1 MSKKVDLSWEVAYDR
16 GVFLDP
22 AWEKPFMC
30 FIISGRVL
38 VLTLTVITSLTL
50 VTLVGAQESGGGVE
64 QKEVQSLIEAVEE
77 VVESGLASTERP
89 FEWESAYLRT
99 EKENPSDTGTTYVI
113 FTVVIDPMTITTP
126 VMAMYL
132 HVRERSETPAQS
144 TATAPQEPEEGQ
156 EVESDTFD
164 DWYMVELDQSEQ
176 VAHRVSRA
184 FSVPGGDYDVYV
196 AIKEAT
202 RSDLDVPQID
212 SPAII
217 LKEEVTV
224 PDLWDAGLT
233 TSSIILADQVETLPS
248 QPSAEEQRANPY
260 TLGTTRIVP
269 ASDSIFALDED
280 LSLVFLVYNAVVS
293 EDSKPDVTI
302 EYSFHQ
308 ITANGEEYFNKTPPQ
323 NFNPETLPPSFVLE
337 EGHPLVAGQAIPVSF
352 FPAGDYRL
360 EIKVTDNAGET
371 SLTRD
376 VPFTVSGS

>member
-1 MSKKVDLSWEVAYDR
+1 MY
-16 GVFLDP
+16 
-22 AWEKPFMC
+22 
-30 FIISGRVL
+30 FITSGRVL

-50 VTLVGAQESGGGVE
+50 VSLVGAQESGGGVE

-89 FEWESAYLRT
+89 FEWESVYLRT

-132 HVRERSETPAQS
+132 HVRERSETPPQS
-144 TATAPQEPEEGQ
+144 TAAAPQEPEEGQEVESDTFEEGQ

-233 TSSIILADQVETLPS
+233 TSSIILADRVEQLPS

-280 LSLVFLVYNAVVS
+280 LSLLFLVYNAAVS
-293 EDSKPDVTI
+293 GDSKPDVTI

-308 ITANGEEYFNKTPPQ
+308 ITANGEEYFNKTPTQ
-323 NFNPETLPPSFVLE
+323 DMNSETLPPSFDLE
-337 EGHPLVAGQAIPVSF
+337 EDPLVAGQTIPVSF
-352 FPAGDYRL
+352 FPTGDYRL
-360 EIKVTDNAGET
+360 EIQVTDNAGET

-376 VPFTVSGS
+376 VPFTTVSGS

>member
-1 MSKKVDLSWEVAYDR
+1 MY
-16 GVFLDP
+16 
-22 AWEKPFMC
+22 
-30 FIISGRVL
+30 FITNSRVL
-38 VLTLTVITSLTL
+38 VLTLSVITSLTL
-50 VTLVGAQESGGGVE
+50 VPLVGAQEAGGGVD
-64 QKEVQSLIEAVEE
+64 QKEVQSLIDAVEE

-99 EKENPSDTGTTYVI
+99 EKENPSDTGTTYMI
-113 FTVVIDPMTITTP
+113 FTIVIDPMTITSP
-126 VMAMYL
+126 EMAMYL
-132 HVRERSETPAQS
+132 HVRERLETSPQS
-144 TATAPQEPEEGQ
+144 TTAALQEESEEDQ

-164 DWYMVELDQSEQ
+164 DWYMVELDQTEQ
-176 VAHRVSRA
+176 VTHRVSRA

-202 RSDLDVPQID
+202 SSDLDVPQID
-212 SPAII
+212 SPAMI
-217 LKEEVTV
+217 LKEEVTI
-224 PDLWDAGLT
+224 PDLWNEQLT
-233 TSSIILADQVETLPS
+233 TSSIILADRVEALPS

-260 TLGTTRIVP
+260 MLGTTRIVP
-269 ASDSIFALDED
+269 ASDSTFALDED

-323 NFNPETLPPSFVLE
+323 NFNPETLPPSFDLE

-352 FPAGDYRL
+352 FPVGDYRL